1 MAVQRINCDKRI
13 SYHVGLMSDASLIPF
28 QSRFIE
34 MDGTRIHYMDEG
46 VGQPLLMLH
55 AGPASSFIY
64 RRFIEHLQSRF
75 RCIALDYPGFG
86 LSQVDNGY
94 RVNLPALSEVV
105 ERFVRELDLRN
116 ITLMVHDA
124 SGPIGLGAAGRDP
137 DRYEAFILTDTLGFP
152 LDRYPQ
158 VRLMLRAVT
167 ARPFRSLN
175 RNLNLLRRLVS
186 SVAPIRHR
194 LSSRERKA
202 YRELFPTPESRDR
215 ILDLFQELLLQQD
228 YLKQVEQDIRDKLSD
243 RPALI
248 MYGQFDPVRLVG
260 WSRRFRALFPDHQ
273 SEVIPWEAH
282 FPHEGSPETMIREI
296 ALWNETLL
304 NRSEVSA

>member
-1 MAVQRINCDKRI
+1 MFTSGSKSV
-13 SYHVGLMSDASLIPF
+13 VGNNGRPWSDASLIPF

-34 MDGTRIHYMDEG
+34 MDETRIHYMDEG

-137 DRYEAFILTDTLGFP
+137 DRYKAFILTDTLGFS

-158 VRLMLRAVT
+158 VRLILRALT
-167 ARPFRSLN
+167 GRLFRSLN
-175 RNLNLLRRLVS
+175 RNLNLLPVLVS
-186 SVAPIRHR
+186 SIAPVRRR
-194 LSSRERKA
+194 LSSAEREA
-202 YRELFPTPESRDR
+202 YRDLFPTPESRDR

-228 YLKQVEQDIRDKLSD
+228 YLKQVEQDIQDKLSD

-260 WSRRFRALFPDHQ
+260 WPRRFQALFPDNR
-273 SEVIPWEAH
+273 SKVIPWEGH
-282 FPHEGSPETMIREI
+282 FPHEGSPEAMIGEI
-296 ALWNETLL
+296 ARWHDSL
-304 NRSEVSA
+304 RSRDEALP